1 MKSVSSS
8 SSFQPDIAPLPNITG
23 VTVEVPTEGQS
34 AQFLLQPLPPPLLDP
49 PLLLFLQPKL
59 VACLQPA
66 QCDMAAGTDTTM
78 QTLLSTFTEATG
90 IATPIIP
97 VAILRTVSMPVATDQ
112 PTGMDIGEISM
123 SAAWSCRRASYQV

>member
-1 MKSVSSS
+1 MSSASSS

-34 AQFLLQPLPPPLLDP
+34 AQFPLHPLPPPLLNP
-49 PLLLFLQPKL
+49 PLLLFLQPKQ
-59 VACLQPA
+59 VAYLQPA

-90 IATPIIP
+90 IATPTIP

-112 PTGMDIGEISM
+112 PTGMDTGEILM
-123 SAAWSCRRASYQV
+123 SAA